1 MTSQERTLAYMNALR
16 QPYQKICRLR
26 FLQPD
31 GSIAF
36 SLDNSSSNPYSA
48 TFISDGS
55 IQCNLQNGK
64 RRNATVTLSNVDGRY
79 DYNVNNVWF
88 GTEVALDE
96 GLILPDGSYY
106 YIQQGIFVSESPVEI
121 VRPKEKTVTLNLV
134 DKWANLDG
142 TLFGK
147 LEGTYEVSEGTN
159 IYTPIQSLL
168 SQDRGNGTKIDNKS
182 PVFTEYYNNMTQ
194 TMPDGSTVSM
204 VNAPYDL
211 RIDGDSG
218 SIADIVL
225 GLAGMVNAWVGYD
238 QTGSL
243 RIDPSQDDIL
253 DTDKPVLWQFSMDET
268 TLLGAEYTIKN
279 TEVYN
284 DYIVVGE
291 QLDDY
296 SQPGGRA
303 TNYDPNSDT
312 NVNSIG
318 RKTIRES
325 ASGFSTTTQ
334 CKDLAVWKLKRATI
348 LQRAV
353 SISCKQIFHIYENA
367 LCTIIRTDKP
377 GNPVERHL
385 ITGFSRPLA
394 GNKEMT
400 ISAVSVND
408 MPIATVSDWPT

>member
-1 MTSQERTLAYMNALR
+1 MTSQDRTLAYMNALR
-16 QPYQKICRLR
+16 QPYQKLCRLR

-31 GSIAF
+31 GTTAF
-36 SLDNSSSNPYSA
+36 SLDNSPYNPLSTA
-48 TFISDGS
+48 FISDGN

-64 RRNATVTLSNVDGRY
+64 RRVASVTLSNTDSRY

-88 GTEVALDE
+88 GTEVAIDE
-96 GLILPDGSYY
+96 GLVLPDGTDY
-106 YIQQGIFVSESPVEI
+106 YIQQGVFVLESPVETI
-121 VRPKEKTVTLNLV
+121 RPREKTVKFNLV

-142 TLFGK
+142 TLFGN
-147 LEGTYEVSEGTN
+147 LEGSYEVSEGTN
-159 IYTPIQSLL
+159 IYSPIQALL
-168 SQDRGNGTKIDNKS
+168 SQDRGNGVLIDNVT
-182 PVFTEYYNNMTQ
+182 PVFTEYYNGKTQ
-194 TMPDGSTVSM
+194 TLSDGTTASM
-204 VNAPYDL
+204 TNAPYDL
-211 RIDGDSG
+211 RIDGDGG
-218 SIADIVL
+218 SIADVVL

-238 QTGSL
+238 QTGAL
-243 RIDPSQDDIL
+243 RLDPSQDDIL
-253 DTDKPVLWQFSMDET
+253 DTDKPVLWQFSMEET
-268 TLLGAEYTIKN
+268 TFLGADYTVKN

-291 QLDDY
+291 MLDDY

-303 TNYDPNSDT
+303 TNNDLNSDT
-312 NVNSIG
+312 NVMRIG
-318 RKTIRES
+318 RKTIREN
-325 ASGFSTTTQ
+325 APGFSTTTQ

-353 SISCKQIFHIYENA
+353 SISCKQIFHIYENT

-408 MPIATVSDWPT
+408 LPIATVSDWPT

>member
-1 MTSQERTLAYMNALR
+1 MTPQERTLAYMNALR
-16 QPYQKICRLR
+16 HPYQKLCRLR

-31 GSIAF
+31 GTTAF
-36 SLDNSSSNPYSA
+36 SLDNSASNPLSSA
-48 TFISDGS
+48 FISDGN

-64 RRNATVTLSNVDGRY
+64 RRFASVTLSNVDGKF
-79 DYNVNNVWF
+79 DYNVNNMWF
-88 GTEVALDE
+88 GTEIAIDE
-96 GLILPDGSYY
+96 GLILPDGTDY
-106 YIQQGIFVSESPVEI
+106 YIQQGVFVLESPTETI
-121 VRPKEKTVTLNLV
+121 RPREKTVSFNLV
-134 DKWANLDG
+134 DKWANIDG
-142 TLFGK
+142 TLFGN
-147 LEGTYEVSEGTN
+147 LEGSYEVSSGTN
-159 IYTPIQSLL
+159 IYTPIQALL
-168 SQDRGNGTKIDNKS
+168 SQDRGNGIPVDNQA
-182 PVFTEYYNNMTQ
+182 PVFTDYYNGMTQ
-194 TMPDGSTVSM
+194 TLPDGTTANMTDAS
-204 VNAPYDL
+204 YDL
-211 RIDGDSG
+211 RIEGDNG
-218 SIADIVL
+218 SIADVVL

-238 QTGSL
+238 QTGAL

-253 DTDKPVLWQFSMDET
+253 DTDKPVLWQFSLGET
-268 TLLGAEYTIKN
+268 TFLGADYTVKN

-303 TNYDPNSDT
+303 TNTDPNSDT

-325 ASGFSTTTQ
+325 ATGFSTVTQ

-367 LCTIIRTDKP
+367 LCTIVRTDKP

-385 ITGFSRPLA
+385 IMGFSRPLA

-408 MPIATVSDWPT
+408 LPIATVSEWPA

>member
-1 MTSQERTLAYMNALR
+1 MTPQERTLAYMNALR
-16 QPYQKICRLR
+16 HPFQKLCRLR

-31 GSIAF
+31 GSTAF
-36 SLDNSSSNPYSA
+36 SLDNYPTSQVSS
-48 TFISDGS
+48 TFIADGDLR
-55 IQCNLQNGK
+55 CNLQNGK
-64 RRNATVTLSNVDGRY
+64 RRIATVTLANPDGQY

-88 GTEVALDE
+88 GTEIALDE
-96 GLILPDGSYY
+96 GLILPDGTDY
-106 YIQQGIFVSESPVEI
+106 YIQQGIFVLESPVET
-121 VRPKEKTVTLNLV
+121 VRPTEKTVTYNLI

-142 TLFGK
+142 TLFGH
-147 LEGTYEVSEGTN
+147 LEGSYEVSVGTN
-159 IYTPIQSLL
+159 IFTPIKALL
-168 SQDRGNGTKIDNKS
+168 SQDRGNGIPVDNIT
-182 PVFTEYYNNMTQ
+182 PVFTEYYNSMTQ
-194 TMPDGSTVSM
+194 RMPDGSTSYM
-204 VNAPYDL
+204 RNAPYDL

-218 SIADIVL
+218 SIADVVL

-238 QTGSL
+238 QTGAL

-253 DTDKPVLWQFSMDET
+253 DTDKPILWQFSMDET
-268 TLLGAEYTIKN
+268 TLLGAEYIVKN
-279 TEVYN
+279 TEVFN
-284 DYIVVGE
+284 DYIIVGE
-291 QLDDY
+291 MLDDY

-303 TNYDPNSDT
+303 TNNDPNSDT
-312 NVNSIG
+312 NVQSIG

-325 ASGFSTTTQ
+325 APGFSTTTQ

-353 SISCKQIFHIYENA
+353 TISCKQLFHIYENA
-367 LCTIIRTDKP
+367 LCTIVRTDKP

-408 MPIATVSDWPT
+408 LPIATVSDWPT

>member
-1 MTSQERTLAYMNALR
+1 MTSQDRILAYMNALR
-16 QPYQKICRLR
+16 HPYQKLCRLR

-31 GSIAF
+31 GTTAF
-36 SLDNSSSNPYSA
+36 SLDNSASNPLSS
-48 TFISDGS
+48 TFISDGT

-64 RRNATVTLSNVDGRY
+64 RRFATVTLSNVDGKF
-79 DYNVNNVWF
+79 DYNVNNMWF
-88 GTEVALDE
+88 GTEVAIDE
-96 GLILPDGSYY
+96 GLILPDGTDYY
-106 YIQQGIFVSESPVEI
+106 VQQGVFVLESPVETI
-121 VRPKEKTVTLNLV
+121 RPREKTVTFHLV

-147 LEGTYEVSEGTN
+147 LEGSYEVPSGTN
-159 IYTPIQSLL
+159 IYTPIQALL
-168 SQDRGNGTKIDNKS
+168 SQDRGNGLPVDNQS
-182 PVFTEYYNNMTQ
+182 PVFTDYYNGMTQ
-194 TMPDGSTVSM
+194 TLPDGTTVNMTDAS
-204 VNAPYDL
+204 YDL
-211 RIDGDSG
+211 RIEGDNG
-218 SIADIVL
+218 SIADVVL

-238 QTGSL
+238 QTGAL

-253 DTDKPVLWQFSMDET
+253 DTDKPVLWQFSLGET
-268 TLLGAEYTIKN
+268 TFLGADYTVKN

-303 TNYDPNSDT
+303 TNTDPNSDT

-325 ASGFSTTTQ
+325 ASGFSTATQ

-367 LCTIIRTDKP
+367 LCTIVRTDKP

-385 ITGFSRPLA
+385 IQGFSRPLA

-408 MPIATVSDWPT
+408 LPIATVSEWPT